1 MENRELNALIEKAI
15 GKSSRNEF
23 CRRAGI
29 SAGNLSKIL
38 RGQKP
43 SPEILERIAESSA
56 FVEYFELMQA
66 AGYIEAEQQTANA
79 AIPIVGSIA
88 AGAPIEA
95 AENFSGYLKIEYGH
109 KNLGRDC
116 LALNVVGDSM
126 DLANIPDGST
136 VIVRRQD
143 TLKDG
148 DIGAVMVNG
157 EVTVKKVFRKD
168 AYLMLTPVSS
178 KPVYQ
183 PQIYSPEDDVRI
195 LGKVIL
201 TIVDME

>member
-1 MENRELNALIEKAI
+1 MENKELNALIEQAI
-15 GKSSRNEF
+15 GKSSRNGF

-29 SAGNLSKIL
+29 SAGNLSRIM

-43 SPEILERIAESSA
+43 SPEILERIAQSSVLA
-56 FVEYFELMQA
+56 DYAELMRA
-66 AGYIEAEQQTANA
+66 AGYIEAGQA
-79 AIPIVGSIA
+79 AGKGIPIVGSIA
-88 AGAPIEA
+88 AGSPIEA

-109 KNLGRDC
+109 KQMDKDC

-126 DLANIPDGST
+126 DLANIPDGSM

-143 TLKDG
+143 SLKDG

-157 EVTVKKVFRKD
+157 EVTVKKVYRKGS
-168 AYLMLTPVSS
+168 YLMLTPVSS
-178 KPVYQ
+178 KPVYA
-183 PQIYSPEDDVRI
+183 PQIYSSEDEVRI